1 MDVQNSGNTDPASQ
15 PPAHELRQD
24 NPKGKGLLALAFVG
38 ALVAGGLGVA
48 AFMRSG
54 PKPTAASG
62 ASTLVGKADKAI
74 QAARACVDAGEF
86 SKAEGIL
93 SEALASMPDHQD
105 LNICYGELLVS
116 RREFVKAYAAYQR
129 AVAIGP
135 RSPALDFTAG
145 AVAVQAGQPE
155 RAIEHYAAAQA
166 ADPKN
171 PQIPLYLAQVQLK
184 QGKLDEA
191 EKNLLLS
198 AKLQPEQAI
207 TWGTL
212 AEIALRQNT
221 PSLALQHI
229 EKARQLEPENLIWRS
244 LHART
249 LKRLNRPEDALQILA
264 GLGDAQ
270 KFDPTILPILGECLG
285 MLARN
290 ADAAALYVSASNA
303 DPSNGLLA
311 FDTAVWLERAGKKD
325 EAKKFAQRAAMLN
338 VANADRL
345 VERLGGD

>member
-1 MDVQNSGNTDPASQ
+1 MDVQNPTDTNPTPQRPDSPSVTSG
-15 PPAHELRQD
+15 
-24 NPKGKGLLALAFVG
+24 GKGLLALALVG
-38 ALVAGGLGVA
+38 ALAAGGLGVY

-54 PKPTAASG
+54 GKPAPSPGSIA
-62 ASTLVGKADKAI
+62 LVGKADKAI

-86 SKAEGIL
+86 TKAEGIL
-93 SEALASMPDHQD
+93 GEALSAMPDHQD

-116 RREFVKAYAAYQR
+116 RREFAKAYRAYQH

-145 AVAVQAGQPE
+145 AVAAQAEQPE
-155 RAIEHYAAAQA
+155 RAIEHYAAAQV

-171 PQIPLYLAQVQLK
+171 PQIPLYLAQMQLK
-184 QGKLDEA
+184 QGQLDEA

-198 AKLQPEQAI
+198 ARLQPEQAI

-221 PSLALQHI
+221 PSIALQHV

-244 LHART
+244 LHARA

-270 KFDPTILPILGECLG
+270 KFDPAVLPILGECLG
-285 MLARN
+285 MLSRN
-290 ADAAALYVSASNA
+290 AEAAALYVSASDA
-303 DPSNGLLA
+303 DASNGLLA
-311 FDTAVWLERAGKKD
+311 FDAAVWLERAGKKN
-325 EAKKFAQRAAMLN
+325 EAKKYAQRAAMLN
-338 VANADRL
+338 IANADRL
-345 VERLGGD
+345 VERLGED